1 MGKKPSHLG
10 KKLTSDEVKAFVV
23 KSIKGN
29 CKQVL
34 NSENGLMNLQNVL
47 KTWAVVLNNNYY
59 NTDGIKEIIT
69 ALDTE
74 IIKLNAYQIDL
85 K

>member
-1 MGKKPSHLG
+1 
-10 KKLTSDEVKAFVV
+10 
-23 KSIKGN
+23 
-29 CKQVL
+29 
-34 NSENGLMNLQNVL
+34 L